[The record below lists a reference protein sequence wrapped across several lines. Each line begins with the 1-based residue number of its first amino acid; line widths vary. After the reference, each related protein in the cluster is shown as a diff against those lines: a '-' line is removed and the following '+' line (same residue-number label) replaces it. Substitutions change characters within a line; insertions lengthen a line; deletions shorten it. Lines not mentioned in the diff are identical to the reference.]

1 MRQLPIPV
9 VIIRIDSDNKIE
21 RIEVSKKLRPVTIK
35 LEESLVEQLDNI
47 AMRKGITRS
56 ELIRRAIKK
65 YITRD

>member
-1 MRQLPIPV
+1 LRQLPIPV